1 MYLSH
6 ETNNTHF
13 NGDIVISGADLN
25 MPAAVYNLSGSLV
38 YEGIEKIISMPA
50 SGIYI
55 VRIAD
60 KSFKV
65 AVK

>member
-1 MYLSH
+1 
-6 ETNNTHF
+6 
-13 NGDIVISGADLN
+13 

-38 YEGIEKIISMPA
+38 YKGIEKTISKPA